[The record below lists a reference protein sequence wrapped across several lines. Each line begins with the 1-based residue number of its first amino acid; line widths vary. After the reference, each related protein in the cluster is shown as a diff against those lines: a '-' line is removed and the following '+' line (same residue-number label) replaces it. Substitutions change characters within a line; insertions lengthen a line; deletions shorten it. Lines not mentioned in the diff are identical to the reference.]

1 MLVSLLAMFVS
12 RFSVILRL
20 FFARQDHDE
29 GQLDDDDAPPHGDER
44 QPDDDAH
51 WPDASI
57 LPWRYSSQPV
67 LENGCP
73 AVA

>member
-20 FFARQDHDE
+20 FLLAE
-29 GQLDDDDAPPHGDER
+29 GQLDDDALPHGDER

-51 WPDASI
+51 WPDAWI
-57 LPWRYSSQPV
+57 LPWRHSS
-67 LENGCP
+67 
-73 AVA
+73 